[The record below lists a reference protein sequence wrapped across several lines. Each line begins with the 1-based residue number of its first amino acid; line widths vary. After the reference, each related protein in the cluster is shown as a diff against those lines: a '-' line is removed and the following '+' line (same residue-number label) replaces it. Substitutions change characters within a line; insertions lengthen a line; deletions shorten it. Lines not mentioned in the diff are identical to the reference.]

1 MKKVLFAV
9 VCAALV
15 VSCASKRAAV
25 VDSTITEAETL
36 LAIAKEVNNLAVSAE
51 TEALI
56 DKAKKQNDER
66 QTEQAFV
73 LADEA
78 VLRLQHSLLK
88 QEEEALAAENKK
100 AADSLATA
108 NESLGIY
115 RQLLQGRKHAPKEV
129 TH

>member
-1 MKKVLFAV
+1 VKKVLFAV

-36 LAIAKEVNNLAVSAE
+36 LAIAKVNNLAVSAE

-78 VLRLQHSLLK
+78 VLRLQRSLLK
-88 QEEEALAAENKK
+88 QEEETLAAENKK

-115 RQLLQGRKHAPKEV
+115 RQLLQGRKHAPKEQV
-129 TH
+129 IH